1 MNPFMWMI
9 VQPMIVWLI
18 VYAVIFGLTV
28 GAVWGIISIVRN
40 LRAIEEDSN

>member
-18 VYAVIFGLTV
+18 VYAVIFGNY
-28 GAVWGIISIVRN
+28 IDNSRK
-40 LRAIEEDSN
+40 